1 MARLL
6 LIAAVILFLLWA
18 VRRALSSGPPPRA
31 RGKRPTARGPEIGPP
46 DRLVCGECGAQFDA
60 EKNGWVCPHCRK

>member
-6 LIAAVILFLLWA
+6 LIAAVILLLLWA
-18 VRRALSSGPPPRA
+18 VRRALASGQPPRA
-31 RGKRPTARGPEIGPP
+31 GKRPAAQGSELGPP

-60 EKNGWVCPHCRK
+60 EKHGWVCPHCRK

>member
-18 VRRALSSGPPPRA
+18 VRRALAAGRPPRA
-31 RGKRPTARGPEIGPP
+31 GKRPARGPELASP

-60 EKNGWVCPHCRK
+60 EKPGWVCPHCRK